1 MIAAVA
7 RATLRGLVSRRRSVL
22 MVLLAGVPVLV
33 GVIVRLAGPPVEPLR
48 MADRVTDVLVLGA
61 VLPLV
66 ALVLGTAA
74 LGAELEDGTAV
85 FLLATPLARWRI
97 VVGKLIVAA
106 GLTAALVATS
116 ALLAGLLVAGDRGG
130 LPGAVGAALGA
141 ASGALVYGAVFIA
154 LSILT
159 GRALVIGLLYVLVW
173 EGIVS
178 GLFAGVRWLSIRQ
191 YAIGISDGLVP
202 GSASATGPAPALS
215 APSAIVASVIV
226 VAVAL
231 AIAITRL
238 SRYEV
243 KGTE

>member
-1 MIAAVA
+1 
-7 RATLRGLVSRRRSVL
+7 
-22 MVLLAGVPVLV
+22 MVLLAGVPVFVGLV
-33 GVIVRLAGPPVEPLR
+33 VRLVGPPVEPLR

-97 VVGKLIVAA
+97 VAGKLIVAA
-106 GLTAALVATS
+106 GLTGVLVATS

-141 ASGALVYGAVFIA
+141 ASGAVVYAAVFIA

-178 GLFAGVRWLSIRQ
+178 GLFAGVRLLSIRQ
-191 YAIGISDGLVP
+191 YAIGIADGLVP
-202 GSASATGPAPALS
+202 GAGSAVGTAGGPALS
-215 APSAIVASVIV
+215 APAAILASAIVVAAA
-226 VAVAL
+226 VAVAVS
-231 AIAITRL
+231 RL

-243 KGTE
+243 KGTD

>member
-7 RATLRGLVSRRRSVL
+7 RATLRGLISRRRSVL

-33 GVIVRLAGPPVEPLR
+33 GVIVRLAGPPIEPLR

-74 LGAELEDGTAV
+74 LGVELEDGTAV

-97 VVGKLIVAA
+97 VVAKLIVAA

-116 ALLAGLLVAGDRGG
+116 ALLAGLLIAGDRGG

-141 ASGALVYGAVFIA
+141 AGGAIVYAAVFIA

-159 GRALVIGLLYVLVW
+159 GRALIIGLLYVLVW

-178 GLFAGVRWLSIRQ
+178 GLFAGVRLLSIRQ
-191 YAIGISDGLVP
+191 YAIGIADGLVP
-202 GSASATGPAPALS
+202 GAGSVVGPAPALS
-215 APSAIVASVIV
+215 APAAILASAIVVAAAL
-226 VAVAL
+226 AVA
-231 AIAITRL
+231 IARL

-243 KGTE
+243 KGTD